1 MRIKNMRFK
10 GMKQAVIGSCL
21 VDYDDDGVADVT
33 EETAKSVKGLK
44 GFEILPKVEPD
55 PIIKTDPVI
64 EVDPVIEPD
73 PVIETDYVI
82 DTDYE
87 PVFNCVIEEYVPT
100 ETEFDFVTP
109 EPLITNTIND
119 SEFAEKPVETIEKP
133 KVTPVKKR
141 TTTKKGRPTKK
152 G

>member
-1 MRIKNMRFK
+1 MKIKNMRFK
-10 GMKQAVIGSCL
+10 GVKQAVIGSCL
-21 VDYDDDGVADVT
+21 VDYDDDGIADVS

-44 GFEILPKVEPD
+44 GFEILPKVEP
-55 PIIKTDPVI
+55 IIKTDHAV
-64 EVDPVIEPD
+64 ETDH
-73 PVIETDYVI
+73 VIETDYVI

-87 PVFNCVIEEYVPT
+87 PVFNCVIEEYIPT
-100 ETEFDFVTP
+100 ETEFDFATP
-109 EPLITNTIND
+109 EPLVTDTIND